1 MKCPFLFPF
10 SYWCPFHWNKNPK
23 WKTQNEFKKKHL
35 FNNWPIPLV
44 STASS
49 VQKKRKKHVNTKT
62 RFAIN
67 ISSVHLNMHSEY
79 KPMISKH
86 KNYDEDQV
94 QASSVLSP
102 SFHTSD
108 SNAFKFCWKLADC
121 TEESSS
127 LATGSDKWSSTE
139 ACFGGNTKRSK
150 SWQILSTAL
159 WLVSWGAF
167 YLVSLY
173 LRLLVDVPNC
183 VWTWWVMASLLMFCT
198 HLVK

>member
-1 MKCPFLFPF
+1 MA
-10 SYWCPFHWNKNPK
+10 
-23 WKTQNEFKKKHL
+23 KTARFNRIQRPEKKK
-35 FNNWPIPLV
+35 NE
-44 STASS
+44 
-49 VQKKRKKHVNTKT
+49 HVDTKT
-62 RFAIN
+62 RLAIN

-79 KPMISKH
+79 KPMISKR
-86 KNYDEDQV
+86 KNYDENQI

-150 SWQILSTAL
+150 SWQILSTEW
-159 WLVSWGAF
+159 WLVSLGDF
-167 YLVSLY
+167 YLASLY
-173 LRLLVDVPNC
+173 LRLLVDVPNF
-183 VWTWWVMASLLMFCT
+183 VWTWWVMASLLIYCT